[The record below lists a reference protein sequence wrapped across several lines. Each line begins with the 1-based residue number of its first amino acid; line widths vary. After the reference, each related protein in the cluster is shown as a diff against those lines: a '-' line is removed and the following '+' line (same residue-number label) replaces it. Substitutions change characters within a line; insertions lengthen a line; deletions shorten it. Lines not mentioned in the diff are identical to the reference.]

1 MQLHSLYLRPTRFPL
16 MTPTPLFTGT
26 APALVTPF
34 TETGA
39 FDEAAFR
46 RLIDYQIEGGVEA
59 LVVLGTTGENP
70 TITFDERVRIVETAV
85 AHTAGRV
92 PVIVGTGSNA
102 TTESIT
108 FARQATA
115 AGADGQLVVGPYYN
129 KPSQA
134 GFRAHV
140 AAIAEATDL
149 PLILYNVPGRTSF
162 NIQAETAL
170 QLAEEIPSVVG
181 IKEASGNLA
190 QITDLLQHR
199 PPHLAVYSGDDELTL
214 PLILLG
220 GDGVISVISNALPH
234 RFSTLVRLALA
245 DDVAEARRLHMDL
258 LPAMRAC
265 FFDTNPIPIKTVL
278 GEMGLIHPHL
288 RLPLVPMADPARRRV
303 LEAFDARIAATA

>member
-1 MQLHSLYLRPTRFPL
+1 MSR
-16 MTPTPLFTGT
+16 TPLFTGT

-34 TETGA
+34 TADGA
-39 FDEAAFR
+39 LDEAAFR

-70 TITFDERVRIVETAV
+70 TITFDERVRLVETAV
-85 AHTAGRV
+85 THTAGRV

-102 TTESIT
+102 TAESVT

-129 KPSQA
+129 KPSQE

-140 AAIAEATDL
+140 AAIADATDL
-149 PLILYNVPGRTSF
+149 PIILYNVPGRTSF
-162 NIQAETAL
+162 NLQADTVL
-170 QLAEEIPSVVG
+170 RLAEEVPSVVG

-190 QITDLLQHR
+190 QISDILRHR
-199 PPHLAVYSGDDELTL
+199 PAHLAVYAGDDEWTL
-214 PLILLG
+214 PLVLLG

-234 RFSTLVRLALA
+234 RFSTLVRTALA
-245 DDVAEARRLHMDL
+245 GDVTEARRLHMDL

-265 FFDTNPIPIKTVL
+265 FFDTNPIPIKAVL
-278 GEMGLIHPHL
+278 AEMGLIEPTL
-288 RLPLVPMADPARRRV
+288 RLPLVPMPDTTRRRV
-303 LEAFDARIAATA
+303 LEAFETLISVAA

>member
-1 MQLHSLYLRPTRFPL
+1 MSR
-16 MTPTPLFTGT
+16 TPLFTGT

-34 TETGA
+34 TADGA
-39 FDEAAFR
+39 LDEAAFR

-70 TITFDERVRIVETAV
+70 TITFDERVRLVETAV

-102 TTESIT
+102 TAESVT

-129 KPSQA
+129 KPSQE

-140 AAIAEATDL
+140 AAIADATDL
-149 PLILYNVPGRTSF
+149 PIILYNVPGRTSF
-162 NIQAETAL
+162 NLQADTVL
-170 QLAEEIPSVVG
+170 RLAEEVPSVVG

-190 QITDLLQHR
+190 QISDILRHR
-199 PPHLAVYSGDDELTL
+199 PAHLAVYAGDDEWTL
-214 PLILLG
+214 PLVLLG

-234 RFSTLVRLALA
+234 RFSTLVRTALA
-245 DDVAEARRLHMDL
+245 GDVAEARRLHMDL

-265 FFDTNPIPIKTVL
+265 FFDTNPIPIKAVL
-278 GEMGLIHPHL
+278 AEMGLIEPTL
-288 RLPLVPMADPARRRV
+288 RLPLVPMPDTTRRRV
-303 LEAFDARIAATA
+303 LEAFETLISVTA